1 MIIVRLVKSLEK
13 DSPVLIVVLEQK
25 IVLNVLMTNANQENT
40 NQTVLIALN
49 QLMNKKLKMIRT
61 ILIVVVT
68 QMNVGVN
75 HQISLLIQ
83 HTNIAIQ
90 DNLLVKD
97 TLVLINVM
105 EHQGA
110 LLVNTIIVV
119 IIKINAREVTAISD
133 VIVLGAA

>member
-1 MIIVRLVKSLEK
+1 
-13 DSPVLIVVLEQK
+13 
-25 IVLNVLMTNANQENT
+25 
-40 NQTVLIALN
+40 
-49 QLMNKKLKMIRT
+49 
-61 ILIVVVT
+61 
-68 QMNVGVN
+68 
-75 HQISLLIQ
+75 
-83 HTNIAIQ
+83 
-90 DNLLVKD
+90 VKD